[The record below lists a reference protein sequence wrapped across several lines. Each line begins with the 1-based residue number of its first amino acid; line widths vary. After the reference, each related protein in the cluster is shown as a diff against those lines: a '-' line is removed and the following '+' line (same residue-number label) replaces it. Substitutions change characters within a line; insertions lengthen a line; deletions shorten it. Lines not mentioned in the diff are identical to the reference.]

1 MKFRRI
7 AHRGFSSEAPEN
19 TRASFALAV
28 EGDFYGVECDI
39 WKCLDGTYAVAHD
52 GHLRRICGI
61 DKEIPS
67 LKYEQ
72 IKKYPVIAGEKRENH
87 PVQHIL
93 CLTDYLA
100 VIRRS
105 DTVCPVVELKMDYT
119 TVELREIVNLVR
131 QYGLLERVY
140 FISLYPSV
148 LLRLKEELG
157 FPAKR
162 LQYVYGAVQE
172 NREIPVTEELERW
185 LIENRINLDTRY
197 TLLSRENVAHLHEN
211 GLEVNVWTVND
222 KEVTERMV
230 KEWKVDM
237 VTTEFY
243 HEIF

>member
-1 MKFRRI
+1 M
-7 AHRGFSSEAPEN
+7 
-19 TRASFALAV
+19 
-28 EGDFYGVECDI
+28 
-39 WKCLDGTYAVAHD
+39 
-52 GHLRRICGI
+52 
-61 DKEIPS
+61 
-67 LKYEQ
+67 
-72 IKKYPVIAGEKRENH
+72 
-87 PVQHIL
+87 
-93 CLTDYLA
+93 
-100 VIRRS
+100 
-105 DTVCPVVELKMDYT
+105 
-119 TVELREIVNLVR
+119 
-131 QYGLLERVY
+131 ERVY